1 MSGFRFSSSSSST
14 HQFSPFC
21 STSSSSSSSNSVF
34 PSISPPSSGLFFGS
48 FSSNPTSSSTSFAF
62 GSPKFTSSSSTTTS
76 NLFGSAT
83 LSSVSAT
90 SPAVFGSSSS
100 NSISTGTS
108 SAPFFSSNLFVSS
121 SSSSSSP
128 SFPNLFGSSSFPAI
142 SAPAFSFASSVS
154 NAGSSSSS
162 FSYTNTPAS
171 SHPGFSLSTETS
183 APASSGQPQSTAV
196 APLFG
201 PPFPIDGSCSATSLE
216 ADLGDREE
224 EDDGVEEVYTEF
236 GQGRGG
242 LAKQVTV
249 TMAEQE
255 AVVPGLKT
263 DQEEESQKVTKMEGS
278 SVQESHENENNPSV
292 VSISADSISKL
303 QPAEA
308 IVDTPNASMA
318 ELNDGKEVQ
327 LDDAPICVEVEGKS
341 GVASTVIAGDEA
353 SAHGTGSQTFC
364 VSPPFIYVNGFCISS
379 QNGLIVKQIFGK
391 YGDITKGSKIKS
403 VAAKSGFLELVAD
416 TVQRLCNHTMKTLG
430 LDELRFIEQHTG
442 DALAVGFNVNWLHQR
457 VEKIISASDYHL
469 HLMELDKLAKQID
482 DAKKSLMEMELRKI
496 ICMQEVAAIKGEM
509 EENGFGESNL
519 GDGLLM
525 QDDVFS
531 TVTHIQIQVQ
541 EGSST
546 ASNGVMELL
555 VRKHDQRSW
564 RSSSTVRSAVRRSS
578 LTSIN
583 SRTAPRRK
591 GTDSDHTNQV

>member
-1 MSGFRFSSSSSST
+1 MSGFIFSSSSSST

-21 STSSSSSSSNSVF
+21 STSSSSSSNSVF

-48 FSSNPTSSSTSFAF
+48 FSSNPSSSSTSFAF

-108 SAPFFSSNLFVSS
+108 SAPFFSSNLFV

-201 PPFPIDGSCSATSLE
+201 SPFPIDGSCSATFLE
-216 ADLGDREE
+216 ANLGDKEE
-224 EDDGVEEVYTEF
+224 ADDGMEEVYTES
-236 GQGRGG
+236 GQGRDG

-255 AVVPGLKT
+255 AVVTGLRT
-263 DQEEESQKVTKMEGS
+263 DQEEESQKVMKMEVS
-278 SVQESHENENNPSV
+278 RVQASHENETNQSV
-292 VSISADSISKL
+292 VSISADSMSKL
-303 QPAEA
+303 QPTEA

-318 ELNDGKEVQ
+318 ELNGGKEVQ
-327 LDDAPICVEVEGKS
+327 LAQDDAPICVEGEGKS

-364 VSPPFIYVNGFCISS
+364 VSAPFIYVNGFCISS
-379 QNGLIVKQIFGK
+379 QNGVIVQQIFEK

-416 TVQRLCNHTMKTLG
+416 TVQRLCNHTMKSLG
-430 LDELRFIEQHTG
+430 LDELQFIEQHTG

-457 VEKIISASDYHL
+457 VEKIISALDYHL

-482 DAKKSLMEMELRKI
+482 DAKKSLMEMELRQM

-519 GDGLLM
+519 GEGLL
-525 QDDVFS
+525 
-531 TVTHIQIQVQ
+531 
-541 EGSST
+541 
-546 ASNGVMELL
+546 
-555 VRKHDQRSW
+555 
-564 RSSSTVRSAVRRSS
+564 
-578 LTSIN
+578 
-583 SRTAPRRK
+583 
-591 GTDSDHTNQV
+591 

>member
-1 MSGFRFSSSSSST
+1 MSGFIFSSSSSST

-21 STSSSSSSSNSVF
+21 STSSSSSSNSVF

-48 FSSNPTSSSTSFAF
+48 FSSNPSSSSTSFAF

-100 NSISTGTS
+100 NSIST
-108 SAPFFSSNLFVSS
+108 
-121 SSSSSSP
+121 
-128 SFPNLFGSSSFPAI
+128 
-142 SAPAFSFASSVS
+142 APAFSFASSVS

-201 PPFPIDGSCSATSLE
+201 SPFPIDGSCSATFLE
-216 ADLGDREE
+216 ANLGDKEE
-224 EDDGVEEVYTEF
+224 ADDGMEEVYTES
-236 GQGRGG
+236 GQGRDG

-255 AVVPGLKT
+255 AVVTGLRT
-263 DQEEESQKVTKMEGS
+263 DQEEESQKVMKMEVS
-278 SVQESHENENNPSV
+278 RVQASHENETNQSV
-292 VSISADSISKL
+292 VSISADSMSKL
-303 QPAEA
+303 QPTEA

-318 ELNDGKEVQ
+318 ELNGGKEVQ
-327 LDDAPICVEVEGKS
+327 LAQDDAPICVEGEGKS

-364 VSPPFIYVNGFCISS
+364 VSAPFIYVNGFCISS
-379 QNGLIVKQIFGK
+379 QNGVIVQQIFEK

-416 TVQRLCNHTMKTLG
+416 TVQRLCNHTMKSLG
-430 LDELRFIEQHTG
+430 LDELQFIEQHTG

-482 DAKKSLMEMELRKI
+482 DAKKSLMEMELRQM

-519 GDGLLM
+519 GEGLL
-525 QDDVFS
+525 
-531 TVTHIQIQVQ
+531 
-541 EGSST
+541 
-546 ASNGVMELL
+546 
-555 VRKHDQRSW
+555 
-564 RSSSTVRSAVRRSS
+564 
-578 LTSIN
+578 
-583 SRTAPRRK
+583 
-591 GTDSDHTNQV
+591 

>member
-21 STSSSSSSSNSVF
+21 STSSSSSSNSVF

-48 FSSNPTSSSTSFAF
+48 FSSNPSSSSTSFAF

-121 SSSSSSP
+121 SSSSSSSSP

-171 SHPGFSLSTETS
+171 SHPGLSLSTETS

-224 EDDGVEEVYTEF
+224 EDDGVEEVYIEF

-249 TMAEQE
+249 AMAEQE
-255 AVVPGLKT
+255 AVVPGLRT
-263 DQEEESQKVTKMEGS
+263 DQEEESQKVMKMEGS
-278 SVQESHENENNPSV
+278 SVQESHENETNPSV

-318 ELNDGKEVQ
+318 ELNGGKEVQ
-327 LDDAPICVEVEGKS
+327 LAQDDAPICVEGEGKS
-341 GVASTVIAGDEA
+341 GVASTVIAGDEG

-364 VSPPFIYVNGFCISS
+364 VSAPFIYVNGFCISS
-379 QNGLIVKQIFGK
+379 QNGMIVQQIFEK

-416 TVQRLCNHTMKTLG
+416 TVQRLCNHTMKSLG
-430 LDELRFIEQHTG
+430 LDELQFIEQHTG

-482 DAKKSLMEMELRKI
+482 DAKKSLMEMELRQM

-519 GDGLLM
+519 GEGLL
-525 QDDVFS
+525 
-531 TVTHIQIQVQ
+531 
-541 EGSST
+541 
-546 ASNGVMELL
+546 
-555 VRKHDQRSW
+555 
-564 RSSSTVRSAVRRSS
+564 
-578 LTSIN
+578 
-583 SRTAPRRK
+583 
-591 GTDSDHTNQV
+591 

>member
-1 MSGFRFSSSSSST
+1 MSSFIFSSSSSST

-21 STSSSSSSSNSVF
+21 SPSSSSSTSNSVF
-34 PSISPPSSGLFFGS
+34 SISSPSSGLLFGS
-48 FSSNPTSSSTSFAF
+48 FPSNPNSSSTSFAF

-108 SAPFFSSNLFVSS
+108 AAPFFSSNLFVSS

-142 SAPAFSFASSVS
+142 SAPAFSFASSVP

-201 PPFPIDGSCSATSLE
+201 PPFPIDGSCSATFLE
-216 ADLGDREE
+216 ANLGDKEE
-224 EDDGVEEVYTEF
+224 ADDGVEEVYTEF
-236 GQGRGG
+236 GQGRDG

-255 AVVPGLKT
+255 AVVPGLRT
-263 DQEEESQKVTKMEGS
+263 GQEEESQKVMKMEVS
-278 SVQESHENENNPSV
+278 SVQESHENETDPSV
-292 VSISADSISKL
+292 VSISVNSMSL
-303 QPAEA
+303 QPTEA

-318 ELNDGKEVQ
+318 ELNGGKEVQ
-327 LDDAPICVEVEGKS
+327 LAQDDAPICVEVDGKS

-353 SAHGTGSQTFC
+353 SAHVTGSQTFC
-364 VSPPFIYVNGFCISS
+364 VSAPFIYVNGFCISS
-379 QNGLIVKQIFGK
+379 QNGLIVKQIFDK

-416 TVQRLCNHTMKTLG
+416 TVTTMQPHHE
-430 LDELRFIEQHTG
+430 DPWFR
-442 DALAVGFNVNWLHQR
+442 
-457 VEKIISASDYHL
+457 
-469 HLMELDKLAKQID
+469 
-482 DAKKSLMEMELRKI
+482 
-496 ICMQEVAAIKGEM
+496 
-509 EENGFGESNL
+509 
-519 GDGLLM
+519 
-525 QDDVFS
+525 
-531 TVTHIQIQVQ
+531 
-541 EGSST
+541 
-546 ASNGVMELL
+546 
-555 VRKHDQRSW
+555 
-564 RSSSTVRSAVRRSS
+564 
-578 LTSIN
+578 
-583 SRTAPRRK
+583 
-591 GTDSDHTNQV
+591 